1 MYPLMIH
8 ANNFSLANQVSAI
21 CLIRVEG
28 NVLLLHGA
36 GETRDL
42 LKLLGFCKD
51 AETQLVVVDACDL
64 SAAGFDRLNGR
75 FRGPRDLNVDGGL
88 EISLTLLL
96 GSVCV

>member
-8 ANNFSLANQVSAI
+8 ANNLSLANQVSAI

-36 GETRDL
+36 GKTRDL
-42 LKLLGFCKD
+42 LKLLGLCED

-64 SAAGFDRLNGR
+64 STASLDRLDGR

-88 EISLTLLL
+88 EVSLALLL
-96 GSVCV
+96 GSVRV